1 MEQPKHFFYAGNRT
15 GGALGDGRDGEA
27 AGGSAKMCGRH
38 HDPICRD
45 GTGGAFPRRLFYVGD
60 INDRGILCMQV

>member
-1 MEQPKHFFYAGNRT
+1 MEQPKHFFYAGDRV

-27 AGGSAKMCGRH
+27 ARGSAKVCGRH
-38 HDPICRD
+38 HDPVWRD

-60 INDRGILCMQV
+60 INDRGIVCMQV